1 MRTAWAG
8 SGRVAARDRRRGA
21 DGGRAGVGDGGRHR
35 VRRARRRHR
44 QVAAAGR
51 VEPRRRSAETA
62 VESRRAPDEPVAG
75 GRVSRADAERGAE
88 ELPLA
93 LLPPPET
100 VTLESPAE
108 RQLRG
113 RWSAVEGARYAVD
126 LLRDGVRDEHRSLE
140 RASSTS
146 FRWQSL
152 SAGTYTIRA
161 RSVNEDRLPGPWSAP
176 SNEVVLD

>member
-1 MRTAWAG
+1 MAAWLPATDAVELTAAELE
-8 SGRVAARDRRRGA
+8 SGMADAIESGA
-21 DGGRAGVGDGGRHR
+21 LGDGTGKWRL
-35 VRRARRRHR
+35 
-44 QVAAAGR
+44 R
-51 VEPRRRSAETA
+51 VESSRVGA
-62 VESRRAPDEPVAG
+62 VLSLLSSPAG
-75 GRVSRADAERGAE
+75 HLTNLSRADAERGAE

-100 VTLESPAE
+100 VTLESPAK

-176 SNEVVLD
+176 SNEVVFD